1 MLLDIREIQHV
12 VALGRFR
19 HFGRA
24 AESLGI
30 STPALSKSIRVI
42 ERALEVRLFERS
54 RWGVSPTSFGEAVLA
69 GAGTAIRGVDH
80 VLGEIRRLRGLEAGT
95 VRVGAGPYPLELSVA
110 DAAVRLAHRHPSL
123 QLRLEHG
130 DWESLTRRV
139 LDGSLDVAVAEI
151 TAAAQVPE
159 LTVELIGTH
168 GGRFYCRAG
177 HPLLAKSHPAF
188 EEVFAYPTAGLP
200 APGRLAPFFGKLSPS
215 GRVDPASGLF
225 LPAFTVD
232 SMDLMKRAVR
242 GTDAVAWAP
251 EILIA
256 KELQD
261 GSFVALPFDPP
272 WAKLNY
278 GIIRRADRPMTPAL
292 DTFLVELRAVEKEIL
307 RASPSLG
314 RGRRKSLGGRRSRS

>member
-1 MLLDIREIQHV
+1 MLLDIREIRHV

-19 HFGRA
+19 NFGRA

-30 STPALSKSIRVI
+30 STPALSKSIRAI
-42 ERALEVRLFERS
+42 ERSLEVRLFERS

-69 GAGTAIRGVDH
+69 GAGTAIRSVDE

-95 VRVGAGPYPLELSVA
+95 VRVGAGPYALELSVA
-110 DAAVRLAHRHPSL
+110 TAAVRLAHRHPSL
-123 QLRLEHG
+123 QLRLVHG
-130 DWESLTRRV
+130 DWESLTRQV

-159 LTVELIGTH
+159 LSAELIGTH
-168 GGRFYCRAG
+168 GGRFYCRSG
-177 HPLLAKSHPAF
+177 HPLLEKPQPVF
-188 EEVFAYPTAGLP
+188 EDLLAYPTAGLP
-200 APGRLAPFFGKLSPS
+200 APGRLAPFFGKMSPA

-232 SMDLMKRAVR
+232 SVDLMKRVVR
-242 GTDAVAWAP
+242 GTDAIAWAP
-251 EILIA
+251 EILITM
-256 KELQD
+256 EVRD

-278 GIIRRADRPMTPAL
+278 GIIRQADRPMTPAL
-292 DTFLVELRAVEKEIL
+292 DTFLVEVRAVEKEISV
-307 RASPSLG
+307 ASPSRR
-314 RGRRKSLGGRRSRS
+314 RGRKSRVVRRGSKN